1 MAQVQIISPS
11 PALQPFVRAFECIR
25 ALPGGTGNKRAVWA
39 RPHAAIPIALG
50 PGREAYEYRTGRHL
64 QVPESVVVGTLTRR
78 FADVVLGE
86 RQRVFNIIFQPGGLY
101 RLFGVTAGPLADQAV
116 GASDVLGSLVGEL
129 AGQLRQAD
137 GPRAQAQVAEAF
149 LLPYVA
155 VARAEDAVHRAAARQ
170 IAAHG
175 MVPIAA
181 LIADSGFGMRQ
192 FERRFLEQF
201 GVSPKRFAR
210 IVRLDYALQVKSA
223 KPGLSWA
230 LVGQMAGYFDQ
241 NHLIKDFKSMTGLLP
256 SHHTEHAGGDDNTPL
271 TSWPCGPQVLAGAGT
286 GGAVSPQSVTMPA

>member
-1 MAQVQIISPS
+1 MAQVEIIAPS
-11 PALQPFVRAFECIR
+11 PALAAYVRAFECIH
-25 ALPGGTGNKRAVWA
+25 ALPGGTGNTRAIWA
-39 RPHAAIPIALG
+39 RPHAAIPFALG
-50 PGREAYEYRTGRHL
+50 AGREAYEYRTGRRL

-86 RQRVFNIIFQPGGLY
+86 RQRLFNIVFQPGGLY

-116 GASDVLGSLVGEL
+116 TASDVLGSVATDLGN
-129 AGQLRQAD
+129 QLRRAD

-149 LLPYVA
+149 LLPYTA
-155 VARAEDAVHRAAARQ
+155 KARPEDPVHRAAAHQ
-170 IAAHG
+170 IEAHG
-175 MVPIAA
+175 KLPIAA
-181 LIADSGFGMRQ
+181 LIAGSGYGMRQ

-210 IVRLDYALQVKSA
+210 IVRLDYALQLKGGQPA
-223 KPGLSWA
+223 LSWA

-256 SHHTEHAGGDDNTPL
+256 SRYTEQVRGDDRTPL
-271 TSWPCGPQVLAGAGT
+271 SSWPCEPRVTALGALGNACQPT
-286 GGAVSPQSVTMPA
+286 GAMTA